1 MFSPRQQ
8 SVRYTQLLS
17 RTEELNTNDGDSCG
31 KVQRSRF
38 SDRAREKLFRLP
50 IQAPLGGLITVILFA
65 GVAGFILGAH
75 VFRKQQPGREGDA
88 MPQGAFDCFQLRN
101 ISAEKSLIV
110 PIGLTIVT
118 FKYNESFASPPLA
131 RASTEPVWDSLIP
144 SKSKS

>member
-17 RTEELNTNDGDSCG
+17 GTEELNTNDEDSCG
-31 KVQRSRF
+31 KVQKSRF
-38 SDRAREKLFRLP
+38 SDRARKRLFRLP
-50 IQAPLGGLITVILFA
+50 IQAPLGGFITVILFA

-75 VFRKQQPGREGDA
+75 DFRKQQPGREGDA
-88 MPQGAFDCFQLRN
+88 MPQGAFDYFQLRN
-101 ISAEKSLIV
+101 ISTETSLIV
-110 PIGLTIVT
+110 PIGLTIAT

-131 RASTEPVWDSLIP
+131 KGSTEPVWDSLIP